1 MPTQP
6 SAAMSWRDGHVYFFK
21 DKQYWRLNRQL
32 RVEKGYP
39 RDTAQ
44 NWMHCHPQTTDPVP
58 SGGDAPPSA
67 TGTDHSAIGTTL
79 DTTSSAI
86 DTTLNTDHLPGDP
99 ILDITPSATGSPT
112 LSLPGNV
119 TLPEA

>member
-1 MPTQP
+1 
-6 SAAMSWRDGHVYFFK
+6 MSWRDGHVYFFK

-99 ILDITPSATGSPT
+99 ILDITPSATASPT